1 MNLFRETKNIYIFRK
16 SNQIRP
22 IRNIHS
28 VLHVNFDLQ
37 CRPITNL
44 ELQQLVKN

>member
-37 CRPITNL
+37 CITNL